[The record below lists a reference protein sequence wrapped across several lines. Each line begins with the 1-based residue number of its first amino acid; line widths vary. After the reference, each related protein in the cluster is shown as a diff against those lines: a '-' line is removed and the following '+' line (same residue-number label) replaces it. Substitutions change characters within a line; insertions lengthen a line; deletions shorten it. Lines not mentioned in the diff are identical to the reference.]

1 MALCYN
7 DCMIESIKRTSVYKS
22 LNLNKNK
29 SHAYLFYSSDKTLND
44 EIAFLL
50 AKTYVCRS
58 SDACGEC
65 DTCKQFTVGSHPDV
79 VTIKQDSIKVD
90 DVNKLMDKLSTKPIV
105 GNKKLFIIY
114 NADNMNEV
122 AQNKL
127 LKSLEE
133 PNDANIFI
141 MTTTKTDK
149 ILPTILSRLTKVFVP
164 KLSLED
170 KKLIASELR
179 FQRVNIAPFINLDT
193 LTEMLN
199 FATNSEYQVTLKAI
213 SNLFANLATT
223 ADIPVVV
230 STMPEVNKQIF
241 FTTMQDLFIATL
253 NKNKEGKFTEEIIAP
268 IQLKFSDTALL
279 KCLPLIEDAY
289 KKQTANVNFTYIL
302 DNLLFNILK
311 ERYLC

>member
-1 MALCYN
+1 
-7 DCMIESIKRTSVYKS
+7 MIESIKRTSVYKS

-29 SHAYLFYSSDKTLND
+29 SHAYLFYSSDKALND

-65 DTCKQFTVGSHPDV
+65 DTCKQFSVGSHPDV

-114 NADNMNEV
+114 NADNMNEI

-199 FATNSEYQVTLKAI
+199 FATNSEYQTTLKAI
-213 SNLFANLATT
+213 SNLFANLANT
-223 ADIPVVV
+223 ADIPAVV
-230 STMPEVNKQIF
+230 SGLPEINKQIF
-241 FTTMQDLFIATL
+241 FTTMQDLFIAAL
-253 NKNKEGKFTEEIIAP
+253 NNNKEGKFAEEII
-268 IQLKFSDTALL
+268 
-279 KCLPLIEDAY
+279 
-289 KKQTANVNFTYIL
+289 
-302 DNLLFNILK
+302 
-311 ERYLC
+311 